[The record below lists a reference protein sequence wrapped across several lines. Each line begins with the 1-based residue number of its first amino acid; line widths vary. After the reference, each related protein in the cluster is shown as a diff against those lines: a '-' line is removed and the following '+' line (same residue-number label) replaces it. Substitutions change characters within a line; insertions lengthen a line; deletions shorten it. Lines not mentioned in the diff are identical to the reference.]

1 MSRADR
7 ECEVGN
13 GCNHDHEQTGER
25 PLAQKSVAELVS
37 EALQQFSS
45 LVRSEVGLLRAE
57 VSDKAKQALRGGAM
71 LGIAAVVAVPSLA
84 ILMLAL
90 AAFLVEMGLAASLS
104 CLITA
109 VVGFVIAGVL
119 AKVGLSRL
127 RADLLVPNR
136 TINQLHRDAAT
147 MKEHL

>member
-1 MSRADR
+1 MASI
-7 ECEVGN
+7 
-13 GCNHDHEQTGER
+13 HDHQHAAER

-37 EALQQFSS
+37 GALQQFSD
-45 LVRSEVGLLRAE
+45 LLRSEAGLFRAE
-57 VSDKAKQALRGGAM
+57 VSGKARQALRGGTM
-71 LGIAAVVAVPSLA
+71 LGIAAFVALPSVA

-90 AAFLVEMGLAASLS
+90 AAFLMELGLAASLS

-109 VVGFVIAGVL
+109 VLGFVIAGGM
-119 AKVGLSRL
+119 AKAGISRL

-136 TINQLHRDAAT
+136 TINQLRRDAAV